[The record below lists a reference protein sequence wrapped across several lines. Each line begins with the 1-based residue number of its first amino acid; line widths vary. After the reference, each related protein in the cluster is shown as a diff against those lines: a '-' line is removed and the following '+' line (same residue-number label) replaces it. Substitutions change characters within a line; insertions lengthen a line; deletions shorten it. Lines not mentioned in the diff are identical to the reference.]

1 MAPKLSDSAKSTP
14 SFKQSDRFKQPNNSK
29 QSDGF
34 KQSDSFKQNR
44 FCWSVFGLWPGKIPE
59 KYYKFFSFA
68 YLMISYVVYNA
79 LLTLNLYHTPRRIE
93 TLIREIIFTFTEI
106 AVGSKL
112 SMILFKRNKIA
123 AIFEMIDREEF
134 KGNDDIAREIVV
146 KHNDYYKKYLLLNTV
161 LSNFT
166 YFSQVLFPVF
176 GFWFFGNTLDLP
188 ICKYYFLSDETR
200 DYYFTSIFLY
210 QSFFMYGHMMYNVNI
225 DTLIAGFMVLA
236 IGQVKVLCHD
246 LENLKTDKSVGGQSI
261 IDLQQQYKLRKIL
274 NHYELLSEYCDRF
287 QDVIGRTMFVQYGI
301 GSGIICVIMCGL
313 LLPSSLETQMFM
325 VGYFMA
331 MNLQIFVPAWL
342 GTQLTYESEALT
354 TAAYKSEWLPRSER
368 YKSSIKL
375 MMERAK
381 NPVIITGLKIFPLSL
396 ATYIQIMKTAYSCFA
411 LLRIIQ
417 DRQEQTGA

>member
-1 MAPKLSDSAKSTP
+1 MASKLSGSSKPTP
-14 SFKQSDRFKQPNNSK
+14 SFNKSNKIKQSDS
-29 QSDGF
+29 SDGF

-44 FCWSVFGLWPGKIPE
+44 FCWTVFGLWPGKIPE
-59 KYYKFFSFA
+59 KYYKLFSFPF
-68 YLMISYVVYNA
+68 LIISYVAYNA

-106 AVGSKL
+106 AVGGKL
-112 SMILFKRNKIA
+112 SMILFKRKKIA
-123 AIFEMIDREEF
+123 SIFKMLDCEEF
-134 KGNDDIAREIVV
+134 KGNDEIGREIVM
-146 KHNDYYKKYLLLNTV
+146 KHNDYYKKYLLLNTL

-176 GFWFFGNTLDLP
+176 GFWIFGNTLDLP
-188 ICKYYFLSDETR
+188 ICKYYFLSDQTR
-200 DYYFTSIFLY
+200 DDYFTSIFIY
-210 QSFFMYGHMMYNVNI
+210 QSLFMYGHMMYNVNI
-225 DTLIAGFMVLA
+225 DTLIAGFMTLA

-246 LENLKTDKSVGGQSI
+246 LENLKMEKSIGGLSI
-261 IDLQQQYKLRKIL
+261 IMDLKPQYKLRKIL
-274 NHYELLSEYCDRF
+274 NHYELLLEYCDRF
-287 QDVIGRTMFVQYGI
+287 QAVIGGTMFVQYGI

-354 TAAYKSEWLPRSER
+354 TAAYKSEWLPRSKR

-375 MMERAK
+375 LMERAK
-381 NPVIITGLKIFPLSL
+381 NPVVITGLKIFPLSL
-396 ATYIQIMKTAYSCFA
+396 AVYIQIMKTAYSCFA

-417 DRQEQTGA
+417 DRQEQATP